1 MQQIVRIMTDKVF
14 VVGTVVST
22 MACTMCFPA
31 VAGIGAAIGLGFL
44 SHWEHLFIKALPLFA
59 ALVLVTNGSGWI
71 THRQWRRS
79 ALGMIGP
86 IVVLIGWVSFMSG
99 VLAEGTGR
107 AVLYAGLVAMV
118 VFAVWDLVS
127 ANSRRGSEGCELPA
141 KHPPAECNR

>member
-1 MQQIVRIMTDKVF
+1 LVRIMTDKVF

-71 THRQWRRS
+71 T
-79 ALGMIGP
+79 
-86 IVVLIGWVSFMSG
+86 
-99 VLAEGTGR
+99 
-107 AVLYAGLVAMV
+107 
-118 VFAVWDLVS
+118 
-127 ANSRRGSEGCELPA
+127 
-141 KHPPAECNR
+141 PPAMAPQRPGDDRSDRRFDRVGFVHERCPG